1 MQKTLTLDQTKSLQP
16 ITIRPNSQSGRDAIT
31 GRFVRGNRAAVGRVS
46 SARRNLIAF
55 RNIVG
60 ESEIVDLAEMLLNR
74 ARQGDICAARILL
87 DYALPRP
94 NEIVRI
100 DDRNER
106 EAEDEKQRR
115 ELLAN
120 IGRGL

>member
-1 MQKTLTLDQTKSLQP
+1 MQETLTLDQTKSPQP
-16 ITIRPNSQSGRDAIT
+16 IAIRPNSQSGRDAIT
-31 GRFVRGNRAAVGRVS
+31 GRFVTGNRAAVGRVS
-46 SARRNLIAF
+46 SARRNLIVF

-60 ESEIVDLAEMLLNR
+60 ESEIADLAEMLLIR
-74 ARQGDICAARILL
+74 ARQGDIYAARILF